1 MAYLSDFENDLFISY
16 ARLNNQPEEE
26 GADGWV
32 TRFHARLEQELKQ
45 LTGRD
50 LKIWRDLEDLERN
63 QLFDVTIRNAVE
75 RSALLIVINSLSWK
89 NSAYCQ
95 EEARWF
101 GERAQQDGWG
111 IAIGDRK
118 RSFNIRFNNVPYT
131 EWHPV
136 LSGANPY
143 NFFEAEAEDDIG
155 FPCEPDSDLFKKELR
170 TLVRN
175 LFNTLRAFKVA
186 QENRKQPALVSPSA
200 NATPASPA
208 ANPATNPAANPAVNP
223 AANPAAKA
231 AASPTIFL
239 AGTADTLRKTRQ
251 RLVAELHEKGIAL
264 AEEVPPPWEAAAHDA
279 QATAEISRA
288 QLCVHLFDA
297 WPGREIDEQ
306 PEQFYTH
313 RQVQLAQQQSKPQL
327 IWVAPALD
335 VASVEDEKHRALL
348 TELETG
354 SRAGSQ
360 HCFVRESPTQL
371 AQLVLAQLAAQ
382 QQKQAAPS
390 ALAGPT
396 VLLDT
401 HLKDDDHTFAFRNV
415 LRQLEIMSY
424 INQTEADPRSN
435 IEILEK
441 RLQQV
446 NQMVLVFGNVSED
459 WVWGRLFEAL
469 RFDMAARRLKFFL
482 YYAPPRRKE
491 NQGQFKLGARTIYE
505 LDDAD
510 LRNPQG
516 LKQLLANS

>member
-16 ARLNNQPEEE
+16 ARLNNQPEEA
-26 GADGWV
+26 GAEGWV
-32 TRFHARLEQELKQ
+32 TRFHARLENELKQ

-75 RSALLIVINSLSWK
+75 RSAMLIVINSLSWK
-89 NSAYCQ
+89 NSNYCQ

-101 GERAQQDGWG
+101 GDRAQQDGWG

-118 RSFNIRFNNVPYT
+118 RTFNIRFNNIPYT

-143 NFFEAEAEDDIG
+143 NFFEAESEDDVG
-155 FPCEPDSDLFKKELR
+155 FPCEPESDIFKKELR

-186 QENRKQPALVSPSA
+186 QENRKQPAPNAVSVTNGNPVTHAASA
-200 NATPASPA
+200 NGA
-208 ANPATNPAANPAVNP
+208 ANGNPPE
-223 AANPAAKA
+223 KA
-231 AASPTIFL
+231 AATIFL
-239 AGTADTLRKTRQ
+239 AGTSDTLRKTRQ
-251 RLVAELHEKGIAL
+251 RLVAELHDKGIAL
-264 AEEVPPPWEAAAHDA
+264 ADEVPPPWDAAAHESNV
-279 QATAEISRA
+279 TAEIQRA

-297 WPGREIDEQ
+297 WPGREIEEQ

-313 RQVQLAQQQSKPQL
+313 RQVQLAQAQSKPQL
-327 IWVAPALD
+327 IWVAPSLD
-335 VASVEDEKHRALL
+335 LTTVEDDKHRTLL
-348 TELETG
+348 TGLETG
-354 SRAGSQ
+354 PRESTQ
-360 HCFVRESPTQL
+360 HSFVRESPTQL

-382 QQKQAAPS
+382 QQTSEQTPTGA
-390 ALAGPT
+390 T

-401 HLKDDDHTFAFRNV
+401 HLKDDDYTFEFRNV
-415 LRQLEIMSY
+415 LRQLEIRAY

-441 RLQQV
+441 RLRQV

-469 RFDMAARRLKFFL
+469 RFDMADRRLQFFIYYARRN
-482 YYAPPRRKE
+482 KE

-505 LDDAD
+505 LDDSD
-510 LRNPQG
+510 LRNPQS
-516 LKQLLANS
+516 LKQQLNRR